1 MALRVVG
8 AGLGRTGTNSL
19 KLGLEQLLGGPCYH
33 MLELFPRPEQ
43 TPVWKAALRG
53 EPVNYDAL
61 LAGFVATVDWPA
73 CAVWRE
79 LRAAN
84 PGAVVVLSQRRT
96 PEEWWDSFERTILT
110 NLEQPVPAED
120 TEWVKRREMSM
131 LMMERFTPR
140 WRERDGA
147 IEAYRR
153 HNDAVRA
160 EVPAGELIE
169 WRPNDGWAPLCAGLG
184 LPVPDEPFPHVNRR
198 EEFRAAM
205 NLDES

>member
-1 MALRVVG
+1 MLRVVG

-19 KLGLEQLLGGPCYH
+19 KLGLERLLGGPCYH

-43 TPVWKAALRG
+43 TPVWKAAMRG
-53 EPVNYDAL
+53 EPVDYDAL
-61 LAGFVATVDWPA
+61 LDGFVATVDWPA

-96 PEEWWDSFERTILT
+96 PEEWWESFDRTIAT
-110 NLEQPVPAED
+110 NLKQQVPPED
-120 TEWVKRREMSM
+120 TEWVARREMTL
-131 LMMERFTPR
+131 LMMERFTPD

-147 IEAYRR
+147 IAAYRR

-169 WRPNDGWAPLCAGLG
+169 WRPNDGWEPLCAGLG
-184 LPVPDEPFPHVNRR
+184 LPVPDEGFPHVNRR

>member
-1 MALRVVG
+1 MPLRVVG

-19 KLGLEQLLGGPCYH
+19 KLGLERLLGGPCYH
-33 MLELFPRPEQ
+33 MLEVFPRPQ
-43 TPVWKAALRG
+43 HTDLWKAALRG
-53 EPVNYDAL
+53 EAVDYDAL
-61 LAGFVATVDWPA
+61 LDGFVATVDWPA

-96 PEEWWDSFERTILT
+96 AEEWWDSFDRTIAT
-110 NLEQPVPAED
+110 NLRQPVPPED
-120 TEWVKRREMSM
+120 TEWVRRREMSM

-140 WRERDGA
+140 WAERDGA
-147 IEAYRR
+147 IEGYRR

-160 EVPAGELIE
+160 EVPAAELIE
-169 WRPNDGWAPLCAGLG
+169 WKPDDGWEPLCAGLG

-205 NLDES
+205 DLDE

>member
-1 MALRVVG
+1 MLRVVG

-19 KLGLEQLLGGPCYH
+19 KLGLERLLGGPCYH

-43 TPVWKAALRG
+43 TPVWKAAMRG
-53 EPVNYDAL
+53 EPVDYAAL
-61 LAGFVATVDWPA
+61 LDGFVATVDWPA

-96 PEEWWDSFERTILT
+96 PEEWWESFDRTIAT
-110 NLEQPVPAED
+110 NLLQQVPPED
-120 TEWVKRREMSM
+120 AEWVARREMTM
-131 LMMERFTPR
+131 LMMERFTPD
-140 WRERDGA
+140 WRDRDA
-147 IEAYRR
+147 VIAAYRR

-160 EVPAGELIE
+160 EVPVGELIE
-169 WRPNDGWAPLCAGLG
+169 WRPNDGWEPLCTGLD
-184 LPVPDEPFPHVNRR
+184 LPVPDEPFPHVNSR

>member
-1 MALRVVG
+1 MLRVVG

-19 KLGLEQLLGGPCYH
+19 KLGLERLLGGPCYH

-43 TPVWKAALRG
+43 TPVWKAAMQG
-53 EPVNYDAL
+53 EPVDYDTL
-61 LAGFVATVDWPA
+61 LDGFVATVDWPA
-73 CAVWRE
+73 CAVWRD

-96 PEEWWDSFERTILT
+96 PEEWWESFDRTIAT
-110 NLEQPVPAED
+110 NLKQQVPPED
-120 TEWVKRREMSM
+120 TEWVARREMTM
-131 LMMERFTPR
+131 LMMERFTPD

-147 IEAYRR
+147 IAAYRR

-169 WRPNDGWAPLCAGLG
+169 WRPNDGWEPLCAGLG

-205 NLDES
+205 KLDES